1 MKRQQFML
9 TFQFPLFCI
18 VGVQP
23 QCKLGVFSYGS
34 YHSDI
39 KREEPKQN
47 QRQITNKHATI
58 RKYHT
63 LYTYLYLHTLIIWY
77 QRAKPL
83 LANFNLTLLC
93 QIAVYAN

>member
-63 LYTYLYLHTLIIWY
+63 LNIHLSIFAHSYYMVLESKTIIS
-77 QRAKPL
+77 Q
-83 LANFNLTLLC
+83 F
-93 QIAVYAN
+93 